1 MELLCVVR
9 ALLKKIRCRVL
20 VGDRVLVGG
29 VDWTA
34 RRGMVEDVLPRVSEV
49 LDPPVANVDFIL
61 LLFALDRPRLDAA
74 ALSRFLVAAEASA
87 VPFALALNKADLVP
101 LEVSALPPL
110 HGQPLTLAFAICRL
124 TVVESWR
131 SRLRS
136 WGYNPVVCSVEKR
149 AGLAELTQVL
159 RSRVT
164 VVAGPS
170 GVGKSSLINALWQGS
185 SDGPAAATTASS
197 EQTHGASAGDAAGR
211 SPAGVVLAPAVDE
224 DAEEEWHCAAATM
237 LRCAVGT
244 QVHESSHDFRGVRV
258 GGVSDRSGRGRH
270 TTRHVSMLR
279 LPLGGL
285 LADTPGFAQPSLG
298 AVSSAGLAQCFPE
311 VRMRTE
317 EASCSFANCQH
328 LGEPGCAVGS
338 DWERQEHYT
347 SLLTE
352 IQRREEV
359 EKREVGTKRESQI
372 RYKVGAAGVQL
383 PEPRLVKK
391 KHRRESRRQAHQ
403 EVEDSLFDAEEEQQE
418 LVANSKTFS

>member
-1 MELLCVVR
+1 
-9 ALLKKIRCRVL
+9 
-20 VGDRVLVGG
+20 
-29 VDWTA
+29 
-34 RRGMVEDVLPRVSEV
+34 MVEDVLPRVSEV

-74 ALSRFLVAAEASA
+74 VLSRFLVAAEASA
-87 VPFALALNKADLVP
+87 VPFALVLNKADLVP
-101 LEVSALPPL
+101 AE
-110 HGQPLTLAFAICRL
+110 
-124 TVVESWR
+124 VVESWR

-136 WGYNPVVCSVEKR
+136 WGYDPVVCSVERR
-149 AGLAELTQVL
+149 AGLAELTHVL

-185 SDGPAAATTASS
+185 SDGPAAAATASS
-197 EQTHGASAGDAAGR
+197 EQAHFVTAGDAAGQP
-211 SPAGVVLAPAVDE
+211 PASVVLAPDGDE
-224 DAEEEWHCAAATM
+224 DAEDEWHCGDDEGDNRTGATEAWQASRCRTSDLCFTAIPSLLAAAATI
-237 LRCAVGT
+237 LRWAIGM

-258 GGVSDRSGRGRH
+258 GAVSDRSGRGRH
-270 TTRHVSMLR
+270 TTRHVSMLH

-338 DWERQEHYT
+338 DWERHEHYT
-347 SLLTE
+347 SLLAE

-359 EKREVGTKRESQI
+359 EKRELGTKRESQI

-403 EVEDSLFDAEEEQQE
+403 EVEDSLFDAEEEQQG
-418 LVANSKTFS
+418 LVANSKTYF